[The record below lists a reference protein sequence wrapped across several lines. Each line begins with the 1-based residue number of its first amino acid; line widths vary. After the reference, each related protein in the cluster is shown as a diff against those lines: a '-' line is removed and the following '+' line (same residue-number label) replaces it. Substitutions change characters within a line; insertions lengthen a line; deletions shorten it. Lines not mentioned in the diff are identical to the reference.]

1 MIARIAIPLSL
12 YLAVVMSLCLS
23 LWRGAQTV
31 SPETGDQA
39 MALLA
44 ETPAL
49 REHSVVGRAL
59 AALAPKL
66 SPAERR
72 ALERAINR
80 YCAEHGHDPLLLL
93 AVINTESGFQPG
105 AVSPKGAVG
114 LMQVRPFVA
123 RALAAELNLNPET
136 VAVKLRDPEF
146 NVMIGSY
153 YLAQMKRR
161 FRDLPLALEAYNL
174 GPTRLREIL
183 NLGERPSMGYSRR
196 VMRWHGALM
205 AKAEAV

>member
-1 MIARIAIPLSL
+1 MIARIAIPLAL
-12 YLAVVMSLCLS
+12 YLAVVTSAG
-23 LWRGAQTV
+23 LWLWSGAQAV
-31 SPETGDQA
+31 SAEAAYLAATLQTGF
-39 MALLA
+39 
-44 ETPAL
+44 PAP
-49 REHSVVGRAL
+49 RAQSVVGRAL
-59 AALAPKL
+59 VSLAPRL

-72 ALERAINR
+72 TVERAITR

-136 VAVKLRDPEF
+136 VASRLADPEL
-146 NVMIGSY
+146 NVMLGSY